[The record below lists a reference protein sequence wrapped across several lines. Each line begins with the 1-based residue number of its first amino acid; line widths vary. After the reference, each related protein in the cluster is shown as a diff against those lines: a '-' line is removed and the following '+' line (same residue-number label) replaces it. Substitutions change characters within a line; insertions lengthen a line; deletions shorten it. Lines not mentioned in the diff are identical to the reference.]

1 MDHRTG
7 KFTHFKGV
15 VELKIAYRS
24 LLKRPIRT
32 LLTIIAV
39 ILGVGLFF
47 SVNVATDSLEHSLY
61 LHLGSTEF
69 GNANRWVYLFRGIL
83 MVLSGISLIICV
95 IIIKNL
101 MEMTKEAQIYEI
113 GLLRAI
119 GSSKKSV
126 FLTFFFQVVIIA
138 SIGMILG
145 LLFGYFL
152 SYLFF
157 NPLRT
162 LLNNFYYLDPTFAV
176 EIYIKDFTLF
186 LGILAGLGIPLIFGT
201 IPAIS
206 AAHSNVIDALNQR
219 SQARKTNM
227 HRLRTFIFQI
237 ILSISLISIGIFII
251 RIGFAGLLS
260 FTSDPTTETNMA
272 IISLFFA
279 GLIFICGSVLF
290 GTIFLPYISY
300 FFSTVFYPLLLKTK
314 KICYRNL
321 VKNSRRTKNTFLM
334 ISIGLSFLI
343 TVNITEHSIEA
354 GIVPGAHL
362 RLGGDICLSMYY
374 SGHQRVIPISTS
386 NNISQISHVSNV
398 CEVKNSH
405 YNTNYTMCDDFG
417 TQQGEHMILFVINTT
432 SYVQM
437 HSSDSIY
444 SYEGDKSFYDFI
456 HQLDVNGTVILQSG
470 LSSTIQKSEGQI
482 VNITTSPA
490 ASWFFPAI
498 SVNLTVVGI
507 MDIMPGIRF
516 TWDED
521 LWPDETEYAAIV
533 SWNTYFNITGETYDT
548 TSSNFWIGCDDINQA
563 DNVLADISDLYQ
575 ILGSPWT
582 TIDFSAE
589 WAIRTIVDE
598 ISGIREILSLVI
610 VVIVAILYMAI
621 IISMLGLITSMIM
634 NINQRR
640 NEIGVLRS
648 IGISRYQIMQIVF
661 GETLIICSA
670 TLITGILCG
679 ITTAFLLSN
688 VPFMAYTPIFFTLR
702 WDDIL
707 NISIFMVSLSL
718 FASIIPA
725 IKALRL
731 NIIDAIRKRGM

>member
-1 MDHRTG
+1 MDTRARKG
-7 KFTHFKGV
+7 THVKGMI
-15 VELKIAYRS
+15 ELKIAYRS

-32 LLTIIAV
+32 LLTVIAV

-61 LHLGSTEF
+61 LHLGPTEF

-101 MEMTKEAQIYEI
+101 MEMSKEAQIYEI

-119 GSSKKSV
+119 GSSKKSL
-126 FLTFFFQVVIIA
+126 FLTFFFQVLIIA
-138 SIGMILG
+138 LIGMILG
-145 LLFGYFL
+145 LFFGYFL

-157 NPLRT
+157 NPLRI
-162 LLNNFYYLDPTFAV
+162 LLNNFYALDPTF
-176 EIYIKDFTLF
+176 EIELYVKDFTLI
-186 LGILAGLGIPLIFGT
+186 LGMLAGLGIPLIFGT

-206 AAHSNVIDALNQR
+206 AARSNVIAALNQR
-219 SQARKTNM
+219 SQARKTNL
-227 HRLRTFIFQI
+227 HKLRSFILQA

-260 FTSDPTTETNMA
+260 FTSDPTAETNMA

-290 GTIFLPYISY
+290 GTLFLPYISY
-300 FFSTVFYPLLLKTK
+300 FFSTLLYPFLLKTK

-354 GIVPGAHL
+354 GIVPGAHM

-374 SGHQRVIPISTS
+374 SSHQRIIPLNTS
-386 NNISQISHVSNV
+386 NNISKISHVSNV

-405 YNTNYTMCDDFG
+405 YNTNYTTCDDFG
-417 TQQGEHMILFVINTT
+417 TKEGEHMILFVINTT

-437 HSSDSIY
+437 HSSESIY
-444 SYEGDKSFYDFI
+444 SYTGDKSFHDFI
-456 HQLDVNGTVILQSG
+456 HQLDVNGTVILQDG

-490 ASWFFPAI
+490 ADWFFPAM
-498 SVNLTVVGI
+498 SVNLTIVGI
-507 MDIMPGIRF
+507 MGIMPGIRF

-521 LWPDETEYAAIV
+521 LWPDETEFAAII
-533 SWNTYFNITGETYDT
+533 SWNTYFNLTGETFDKT
-548 TSSNFWIGCDDINQA
+548 FANFWIECDDIYQS
-563 DNVLADISDLYQ
+563 DDVLDEISNLYQ
-575 ILGSPWT
+575 TLGNPWA
-582 TIDFSAE
+582 TIDFSEA
-589 WAIRTIVDE
+589 WSIRTIVDE
-598 ISGIREILSLVI
+598 ITGIREILSLVI
-610 VVIVAILYMAI
+610 VVVVAILYMAI

-648 IGISRYQIMQIVF
+648 IGISKYQIMQIVF
-661 GETLIICSA
+661 GETLVICAA
-670 TLITGILCG
+670 TLITGIICG
-679 ITTAFLLSN
+679 ITTALLISN

-702 WDDIL
+702 WEDIT

-718 FASIIPA
+718 FASIVPA

-731 NIIDAIRKRGM
+731 SIIDAIRKRGM